1 MFVHSTLFA
10 KPAAGSRREK
20 SDGNGEPSLPG
31 GARMALLTALEPTKA
46 AKGSRG
52 RDASPQASVEIVPA
66 PSAIVFQPV
75 VLDFGKKR
83 DNNTNR

>member
-1 MFVHSTLFA
+1 
-10 KPAAGSRREK
+10 
-20 SDGNGEPSLPG
+20 
-31 GARMALLTALEPTKA
+31 MALLTALEPTKA